1 LYKWRW
7 YNKKLLVVACVPH
20 NNAIVL
26 GLDNIS
32 VVLLQESSMSLEQV
46 LADHATAIR
55 ELTAF
60 LRQNAKTAPAPW
72 TGGDTITATAGLP
85 TLTLT
90 AAQPPVS
97 IVEETEHAAPE
108 VAYTLPALQPRE
120 AVAVAEPEVAVI
132 EYAQISKAI
141 TTAFVKDRGA
151 VVAALAKFGA
161 KKGPELKV
169 SDYAAFLA
177 ELA

>member
-1 LYKWRW
+1 
-7 YNKKLLVVACVPH
+7 
-20 NNAIVL
+20 
-26 GLDNIS
+26 
-32 VVLLQESSMSLEQV
+32 MSLEQV

-97 IVEETEHAAPE
+97 IIEETERAAPE

-120 AVAVAEPEVAVI
+120 VVAEPEVAAI

-141 TTAFVKDRGA
+141 TTAFVKDRSA

>member
-1 LYKWRW
+1 
-7 YNKKLLVVACVPH
+7 
-20 NNAIVL
+20 
-26 GLDNIS
+26 
-32 VVLLQESSMSLEQV
+32 MSLEQV

-97 IVEETEHAAPE
+97 IIEETERAAPE
-108 VAYTLPALQPRE
+108 VAYVMPALQPRE
-120 AVAVAEPEVAVI
+120 AEPEVAVI

-141 TTAFVKDRGA
+141 TTAFVKDRSA

-161 KKGPELKV
+161 KQGPELKV

>member
-1 LYKWRW
+1 
-7 YNKKLLVVACVPH
+7 
-20 NNAIVL
+20 
-26 GLDNIS
+26 
-32 VVLLQESSMSLEQV
+32 MSLEQV

-72 TGGDTITATAGLP
+72 TGNDTITAAAAGLP

-97 IVEETEHAAPE
+97 IIEETERAAPE
-108 VAYTLPALQPRE
+108 VAYVMPALQPRE
-120 AVAVAEPEVAVI
+120 AEPEVAVI

-141 TTAFVKDRGA
+141 TTAFVKDRSA

>member
-1 LYKWRW
+1 
-7 YNKKLLVVACVPH
+7 
-20 NNAIVL
+20 
-26 GLDNIS
+26 
-32 VVLLQESSMSLEQV
+32 MSLEQV

-97 IVEETEHAAPE
+97 IIEETERAAPE
-108 VAYTLPALQPRE
+108 VAYVMPALQPRE
-120 AVAVAEPEVAVI
+120 AEPEVAVI

-141 TTAFVKDRGA
+141 TTAFVKDRSA

>member
-1 LYKWRW
+1 
-7 YNKKLLVVACVPH
+7 
-20 NNAIVL
+20 
-26 GLDNIS
+26 
-32 VVLLQESSMSLEQV
+32 MSLEQV

-60 LRQNAKTAPAPW
+60 LRQQHAKIAPAPW
-72 TGGDTITATAGLP
+72 TGGDTITAGLP

-97 IVEETEHAAPE
+97 IIEETERAAPE

-120 AVAVAEPEVAVI
+120 AVAEPEVAVI

>member
-1 LYKWRW
+1 
-7 YNKKLLVVACVPH
+7 
-20 NNAIVL
+20 
-26 GLDNIS
+26 
-32 VVLLQESSMSLEQV
+32 MSLEQV

-60 LRQNAKTAPAPW
+60 LRQSAKTAPW

-97 IVEETEHAAPE
+97 IIEETERAAPE
-108 VAYTLPALQPRE
+108 VAYVMPALQPRE
-120 AVAVAEPEVAVI
+120 AEPEVAVI

-141 TTAFVKDRGA
+141 TTAFVKDRSA